1 MLNEL
6 LGAAIVTGVV
16 VAGYNAYGLRK
27 YFSDGVEGAAPS
39 SFQEELSRYPHSYL
53 IDEVYLWRKMFWTT
67 GGVAIAGCFALLI
80 DD

>member
-16 VAGYNAYGLRK
+16 VAGYNVYGCFK

-53 IDEVYLWRKMFWTT
+53 IDEVYLWRKMFWTMT
-67 GGVAIAGCFALLI
+67 GGGLAMGSLALM
-80 DD
+80 D